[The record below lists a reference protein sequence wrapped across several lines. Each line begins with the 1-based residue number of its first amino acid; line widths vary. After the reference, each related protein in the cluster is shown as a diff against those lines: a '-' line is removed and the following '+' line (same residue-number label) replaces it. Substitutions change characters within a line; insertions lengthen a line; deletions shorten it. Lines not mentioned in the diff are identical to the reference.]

1 MCYRSYVFD
10 TSIKSCTQYLR
21 NKGYNITFLP
31 EEIELEAMTAQLK
44 NKGMTDGRYK
54 YNADGLICA
63 NDFSGLEILLTEVS
77 SGYGSGDGSK
87 VSFDHYKAMFGMLS
101 MMRIIA
107 QTYNKGTFDTFRKLK
122 IHFLHDHGRQQYHY
136 FF

>member
-1 MCYRSYVFD
+1 
-10 TSIKSCTQYLR
+10 
-21 NKGYNITFLP
+21 
-31 EEIELEAMTAQLK
+31 MTAQLK